1 MNLKFKFEMQI
12 LLKYQ
17 LEEDSID
24 VDELFSLHLTFK
36 NEICV
41 VVNSFLFL

>member
-1 MNLKFKFEMQI
+1 MQI

-17 LEEDSID
+17 LEEDSIV
-24 VDELFSLHLTFK
+24 VDELFSLHLTLK